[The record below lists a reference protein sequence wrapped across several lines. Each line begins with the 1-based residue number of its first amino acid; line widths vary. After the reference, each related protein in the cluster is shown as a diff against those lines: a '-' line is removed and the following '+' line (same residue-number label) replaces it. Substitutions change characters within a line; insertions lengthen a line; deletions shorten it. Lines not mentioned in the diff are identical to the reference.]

1 MPPSLL
7 LLFSRPSSMW
17 DHGFPDQGSNGK
29 SLCPFQRSNFPL
41 KWLRLAK
48 NCSLITSF
56 FLVKA
61 EILHL
66 QFPPYSLLPDSE
78 TREERDRRG
87 GIFSLHSPWK
97 PRLGP
102 AAGDLKAGMV
112 TPVSQLPPASG
123 LGRFDPDVQGL
134 DIELIFLEQ

>member
-1 MPPSLL
+1 M
-7 LLFSRPSSMW
+7 
-17 DHGFPDQGSNGK
+17 
-29 SLCPFQRSNFPL
+29 
-41 KWLRLAK
+41 
-48 NCSLITSF
+48 
-56 FLVKA
+56 KA

-112 TPVSQLPPASG
+112 TPVSQLPQ
-123 LGRFDPDVQGL
+123 LRV
-134 DIELIFLEQ
+134 